1 MPEKPRELALI
12 YDFDGTLARGNLQ
25 ERSFFPALGLETEAF
40 WKEVK
45 ATCRAN
51 DEDETLTY
59 MSLMLEKAKARG
71 VAYTRAFLAAH
82 GAAADLFD
90 GLADGSW
97 FTRIDAFAESLGFVA
112 RHFVVSAALEEML
125 AGCPIADRFDHVFA
139 SKYRYVGDEAVW
151 PSVAINYTTKMQYLF
166 RINKG
171 LFNHWDNKTLNEY
184 TSRSERRIPFENM
197 IFLGDGD
204 TDVPTMKVLTLQG
217 GYAIAVYDPV
227 DEARSYDKIHRLLAA
242 DRVNFVSV
250 ADYSENS
257 QLDIIVKGIVGRMAR
272 RARDE

>member
-1 MPEKPRELALI
+1 MSDKPREIALI

-45 ATCRAN
+45 AICREH

-71 VAYTRAFLAAH
+71 VAYTRALLAEH

-97 FTRIDAFAESLGFVA
+97 FTRIDAFCDQHGLTA
-112 RHFVVSAALEEML
+112 RHYVISSALEEML
-125 AGCPIADRFDHVFA
+125 VGCPIARHFDHVFA
-139 SKYRYVGDEAVW
+139 SKYRFVDDVAVW
-151 PSVAINYTTKMQYLF
+151 PSVAINYTTKTQYIF

-171 LFNHWDNKTLNEY
+171 IFNHWDNKSLNKH
-184 TSRSERRIPFENM
+184 TARVDRPMKFENM
-197 IFLGDGD
+197 IFLGDGE
-204 TDVPTMKVLTLQG
+204 TDVPTMKMLTLQG
-217 GYAIAVYDPV
+217 GYAIAVYDPEEK
-227 DEARSYDKIHRLLAA
+227 DRSFDKIHQLIAA

-257 QLDIIVKGIVGRMAR
+257 QLDIIVKGIIGRMAR
-272 RARDE
+272 RMLDE

>member
-1 MPEKPRELALI
+1 MTDKPREIALI

-25 ERSFFPALGLETEAF
+25 ERSFFPALGIATEAF

-59 MSLMLEKAKARG
+59 MRRMLERAKERG
-71 VAYTRAFLAAH
+71 IRYTRAFLAEH
-82 GAAADLFD
+82 GADADLFD

-97 FTRIDAFAESLGFVA
+97 FARIDDFCTRLGLVP
-112 RHFVVSAALEEML
+112 HHYVISSALEEML
-125 AGCPIADRFDHVFA
+125 VGCPIARYFDHVFA
-139 SKYRYVGDEAVW
+139 SKYCFVDDEAVW
-151 PSVAINYTTKMQYLF
+151 PSVAINYTTKTQYIF

-171 LFNHWDNKTLNEY
+171 IFNHWDNKALNEY
-184 TSRSERRIPFENM
+184 MAQSARPIRFENM
-197 IFLGDGD
+197 IFFGDGD
-204 TDVPTMKVLTLQG
+204 TDVPTMKLLTLQG
-217 GYAIAVYDPV
+217 GYSIAVYDPA
-227 DEARSYDKIHRLLAA
+227 DPERSFDKIHRLLAD

-257 QLDIIVKGIVGRMAR
+257 QLDIIVKGIIGRMAHR
-272 RARDE
+272 LAEA